1 MRKGDEEVGAKR
13 GRDFSTALEMTNLRK
28 GDGEGEFVILSG
40 ARGAKSKN
48 LKRKWDFST
57 ALEMTEGCARNDRGA
72 RSPLIPLYARGT
84 EARVSPFAQGGTE
97 RGRRYA
103 RAGARIKGK
112 NTIYGSAERKRKKKG
127 KLYQKKH
134 FF

>member
-1 MRKGDEEVGAKR
+1 M
-13 GRDFSTALEMTNLRK
+13 RK

-57 ALEMTEGCARNDRGA
+57 ALEMTEEKVRGEKRTGFLDCARNDKF
-72 RSPLIPLYARGT
+72 T
-84 EARVSPFAQGGTE
+84 QGGTE